1 MNNLVGKW
9 QIHLT
14 EGERGMVN
22 KKMKTGFL
30 LLVIRELQFKSQ
42 DTIHTIPNTNKTTG
56 QNSYNTGNS
65 MKR

>member
-1 MNNLVGKW
+1 MEKW

-22 KKMKTGFL
+22 KKMKRGFPS
-30 LLVIRELQFKSQ
+30 LVIRELQFKSQ
-42 DTIHTIPNTNKTTG
+42 DTIHTIHNTNKTTG
-56 QNSYNTGNS
+56 QNSYTTGNS